1 MVDPQGQR
9 VFLVVEDLAE
19 FRNSKIDS
27 LAESGAI
34 AGPPFLPQRISATA
48 WSVLCN
54 IAHESST
61 HYLDTKN
68 KLAQKNAPVL
78 SRGAGTAY
86 E

>member
-9 VFLVVEDLAE
+9 VFLVGEDLAE

-27 LAESGAI
+27 CAESGAI

-48 WSVLCN
+48 WNVLCN

-61 HYLDTKN
+61 HYLDTKT
-68 KLAQKNAPVL
+68 LAQKNAPVL
-78 SRGAGTAY
+78 SRGASSL
-86 E
+86 